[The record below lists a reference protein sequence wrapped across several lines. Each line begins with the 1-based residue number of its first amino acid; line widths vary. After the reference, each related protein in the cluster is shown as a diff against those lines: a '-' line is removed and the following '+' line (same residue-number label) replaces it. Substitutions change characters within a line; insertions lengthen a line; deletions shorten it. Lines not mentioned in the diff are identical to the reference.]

1 MKIYIVTDGIYSDY
15 HIEAV
20 FTTRENA
27 ERYAAIHSCS
37 YIEEYEADAEQIQ
50 GNIDI
55 YVIHKF
61 DVYKKG
67 DFYLDTHYY
76 SDKKITEVRKGWF
89 SRNAEIYVSLDKFDE
104 EKAEKIAQDMYAQ
117 WKYEQIEKGG
127 E

>member
-1 MKIYIVTDGIYSDY
+1 MKIYIVTDGVYSDY

-37 YIEEYEADAEQIQ
+37 YIEEYEADAIQVQ

-61 DVYKKG
+61 DVYKG
-67 DFYLDTHYY
+67 DFNLDAHYY
-76 SDKKITEVRKGWF
+76 SDKKFTAVRKGWL
-89 SRNAEIYVSLDKFDE
+89 SDAEVYVSLDKFDKK
-104 EKAEKIAQDMYAQ
+104 KAEKIAQDMYAQ
-117 WKYEQIEKGG
+117 WKYEQSDKEV